1 MSIPGFTGSVKNKD
15 SPMPRFRRTLG
26 NSNSGAS
33 MCVTRAKTWLDIDL
47 DAPVDVA
54 NFIHVPNNL
63 VVMTNLRTGRM
74 IQRLTLHLQATDTG
88 AEFIISVLSP
98 MTSETAIYLQHFNE
112 SRSTQIL

>member
-63 VVMTNLRTGRM
+63 VVMTNLRTG
-74 IQRLTLHLQATDTG
+74 IG
-88 AEFIISVLSP
+88 
-98 MTSETAIYLQHFNE
+98 
-112 SRSTQIL
+112 